1 MLLDSIGRHATRTNK
16 SSNRQPGSRPLHRA
30 TATARSEPFQAVF
43 FLADFILALAF
54 MRYQRHSWTIYYA
67 VSA

>member
-1 MLLDSIGRHATRTNK
+1 MLLDSIGRHAAGNNK
-16 SSNRQPGSRPLHRA
+16 TSDRQPVSRHLHRPMA
-30 TATARSEPFQAVF
+30 TVRSEQFQAVF
-43 FLADFILALAF
+43 SLADFILALAF